1 MISVAGV
8 RGIVGD
14 SLTPPV
20 VARFAAAFAGVLP
33 PGPVVVGRDARRSG
47 PLVHRAVAAGL
58 MGAGRDVVDLG
69 LATTPTTQIAV
80 EHLRAAGGVILTAS
94 HNPAPWNA
102 LKFLSDLSGD
112 TRNCTEFEIAGDL
125 PPLSAFE
132 PINLALLLRNVALV
146 LGFRLDR
153 G

>member
-1 MISVAGV
+1 MTTPLMISVAGI
-8 RGIVGD
+8 RGIVGE

-69 LATTPTTQIAV
+69 LATTPTTQVAV

-94 HNPAPWNA
+94 HNPQPWNA
-102 LKFLSDLSGD
+102 LKFLSDRGEFLEPAEGE
-112 TRNCTEFEIAGDL
+112 RVRARFEAATEAWRPSD
-125 PPLSAFE
+125 
-132 PINLALLLRNVALV
+132 ALGAERAEE
-146 LGFRLDR
+146 
-153 G
+153 